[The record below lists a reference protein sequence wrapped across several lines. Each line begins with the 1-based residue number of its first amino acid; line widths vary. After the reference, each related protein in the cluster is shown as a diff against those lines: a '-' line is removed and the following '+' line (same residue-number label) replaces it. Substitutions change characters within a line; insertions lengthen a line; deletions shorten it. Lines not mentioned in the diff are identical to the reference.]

1 MKNIFKFILV
11 ILLTSCASSKDY
23 SKDVVI
29 EYPKGKIYMIDK
41 LRFIVY
47 DESKMSV
54 YYVEYFR
61 GELYVTNTYK
71 LR

>member
-1 MKNIFKFILV
+1 
-11 ILLTSCASSKDY
+11 
-23 SKDVVI
+23 
-29 EYPKGKIYMIDK
+29 MIDK
-41 LRFIVY
+41 FRFIVY